1 VPLGRQV
8 SVPAMQAELL
18 RLASGAVGVSL
29 LWADVPADGCATLV
43 RDLAALL
50 LRPGWDGWGRARSED
65 DAAQIR
71 RRGLADLQPAAARDA
86 LAGITSILAD
96 MTSSKEHGDRQM
108 GQGDQPGGRG
118 LLSLVQRLSAEEQD
132 GLRASAA
139 GWGPELARAVEV
151 AVLHDR
157 AERRRVAVAA
167 EHARH
172 EAAWVRQA
180 AKRHVLE
187 ARQRIAARAARRAVA
202 RQRKAASRGPA
213 GVSGP
218 V

>member
-1 VPLGRQV
+1 MT
-8 SVPAMQAELL
+8 VPALQAELL
-18 RLASGAVGVSL
+18 RLASGAASVSL
-29 LWADVPADGCATLV
+29 LWADVPADGCAMLV

-65 DAAQIR
+65 DAAEIR
-71 RRGLADLQPAAARDA
+71 RRGLADLQPAAARGV

-96 MTSSKEHGDRQM
+96 MASWEEHGDQQM
-108 GQGDQPGGRG
+108 GQGDQPRDSG
-118 LLSLVQRLSAEEQD
+118 LPSLVRRLSAEEQD

-139 GWGPELARAVEV
+139 GWGPELAHAVEV
-151 AVLHDR
+151 AVLSDR

-167 EHARH
+167 EHVRH

-187 ARQRIAARAARRAVA
+187 ARQRIAARAARRVVA
-202 RQRKAASRGPA
+202 RQREATSRGPV
-213 GVSGP
+213 GVFGP